1 MRDQRINSDVLDRRQ
16 VSKRCTDCQEV
27 KPAEEFY
34 ADRQGR
40 LTRRC
45 RDCHRRLTKA
55 NNRRRQIALRLLI
68 TAHLDEYRALLN
80 AERTKPNGT
89 TAPAGGDPNA
99 A

>member
-1 MRDQRINSDVLDRRQ
+1 MRDQRINSGVLDRRQ

-34 ADRQGR
+34 ADRRGR
-40 LTRRC
+40 LTSRC

-55 NNRRRQIALRLLI
+55 NNRRRQTALRLLI

-80 AERTKPNGT
+80 ASHAEPNGT
-89 TAPAGGDPNA
+89 TAPAGGDPDVA
-99 A
+99 